1 MITANK
7 TRSGWMIETTSHY
20 QGDTTGRVVLY
31 KRETLAREGIK
42 YGDDPLENNL
52 CEVVTDAEYLL
63 AQAKPDRV
71 IKAGYIVE

>member
-1 MITANK
+1 MITVNK

-20 QGDTTGRVVLY
+20 QGDTTGRVALY

-42 YGDDPLENNL
+42 YGDDPHGCNI
-52 CEVVTDAEYLL
+52 CEAVSDAEYMLN
-63 AQAKPDRV
+63 QATPDRV